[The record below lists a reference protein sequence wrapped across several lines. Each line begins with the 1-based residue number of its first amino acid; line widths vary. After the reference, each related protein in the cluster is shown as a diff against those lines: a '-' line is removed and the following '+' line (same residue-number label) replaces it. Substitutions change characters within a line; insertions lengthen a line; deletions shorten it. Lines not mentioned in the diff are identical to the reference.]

1 MAIALHFIRWR
12 SLFLYS
18 FSPDFETAL
27 RARGTGNSPPKPP
40 VHEGLGEQPTKPPVN
55 GGLGGR
61 EQGLNTSGNW
71 GLSGFEFGDKS
82 IFEIN
87 S

>member
-27 RARGTGNSPPKPP
+27 PLPPFIIALLLSAFCSWGSWKLMKWRIESRRKRSLKTTSQKTALKKEGNS
-40 VHEGLGEQPTKPPVN
+40 T
-55 GGLGGR
+55 
-61 EQGLNTSGNW
+61 
-71 GLSGFEFGDKS
+71 
-82 IFEIN
+82 
-87 S
+87 

>member
-40 VHEGLGEQPTKPPVN
+40 VHGRARGTAHQTSRERGARGEGTGVKYEWELGTVR
-55 GGLGGR
+55 L
-61 EQGLNTSGNW
+61 
-71 GLSGFEFGDKS
+71 
-82 IFEIN
+82 
-87 S
+87 